1 MSNTG
6 GLCSASESTMAGLSF
21 LCCGALLFAS
31 IFLNPISCHAR
42 FRPRDAPHKALFVF
56 GDSLFDPGNNQY
68 LNDSSQEG
76 AGATVFPYGE
86 TFFKRPTGR
95 LCDGRTVPD
104 FIAQFA
110 NLPILP
116 PYLQP
121 GDHQFTDGAN
131 FASAGA
137 AVLDNTRPGSIN
149 LRLQLSYFKDVV
161 KSLREKLGEEEA
173 KRVLMNAVYLFS
185 IGGND
190 YFGFSQRNR
199 DASEESEGQYVQS
212 VIGNLTSVLKEICDL
227 GGRKIA
233 FQNVGPL
240 GCVPMTKVFDP
251 SIGSGCAEEPSSLA
265 RQHNRYLAIF
275 LKQLETQLPGFKY
288 AIFDYYIALGDR
300 VANPSK
306 YGFKEGKAACCGSG
320 PYRGMNCGRTEN
332 GTQMFE
338 LCSNPAEYVWFDGGH
353 TTERANTQLAQLL
366 WDGAPPVSAPLN
378 MKQLFSF

>member
-1 MSNTG
+1 MFSSTT
-6 GLCSASESTMAGLSF
+6 TMAARSF
-21 LCCGALLFAS
+21 LCCSTLLFANILLS
-31 IFLNPISCHAR
+31 PISCHAL
-42 FRPRDAPHKALFVF
+42 FSPGNATHKALFVF

-86 TFFKRPTGR
+86 TYFKRPTGR

-104 FIAQFA
+104 LIAQFA

-121 GDHQFTDGAN
+121 GAHQFTDGAN

-137 AVLDNTRPGSIN
+137 GVLDNTRPGSIN

-161 KSLREKLGEEEA
+161 NTLREKLGEEEA
-173 KRVLMNAVYLFS
+173 KRVLINAVYLFS

-199 DASEESEGQYVQS
+199 DASEESKGQYVKT
-212 VIGNLTSVLKEICDL
+212 VINNLTSVLKEIYDL

-240 GCVPMTKVFDP
+240 GCVPLMKVFDP
-251 SIGSGCAEEPSSLA
+251 SIGSGCAEEPLSLA

-275 LKQLETQLPGFKY
+275 LKQLETQLPGFIY

-300 VANPSK
+300 VADPSK
-306 YGFKEGKAACCGSG
+306 FGFKEGKAACCGSG
-320 PYRGMNCGRTEN
+320 PYRGINCGRREN

-338 LCSNPAEYVWFDGGH
+338 LCSNPGEYVWFDGGH

-366 WDGAPPVSAPLN
+366 WGGEPPVTEPLN
-378 MKQLFSF
+378 MKQLFTL